1 MLRGTHGVA
10 DWVRAPPRFDR
21 LGGRGSLS
29 PRLFSHRDRNPTFR
43 LSLGLFIGCAARAQ
57 KSPIAKS
64 AKETPQRRRSR
75 ASRISKPHHHLKRL
89 IFFSLLSLLLPGVEV
104 GELLAQMLDLRRV
117 VVEDVRLIRSEE

>member
-1 MLRGTHGVA
+1 MLRGTLGAA

-21 LGGRGSLS
+21 LGGRGPLS

-75 ASRISKPHHHLKRL
+75 ASRISKPHHHLKL
-89 IFFSLLSLLLPGVEV
+89 LMLFSFLLSGVEV

-117 VVEDVRLIRSEE
+117 VVEDVRLI